1 MSKKIHLERVNRVTA
16 YLEQNLDAEINV
28 KDLAAMACY
37 SEFHFHR
44 IFHAHIKES
53 VYAYRKRLLLERSV
67 KQLSH
72 SQHSVIDIAL
82 DCGYQSPSAFN
93 KAFKQQ
99 FGHTPSHVRAHK
111 GCVFKAKPIQQPCG
125 VKPMKA
131 QIKNLP
137 ELQLIAARGVGK
149 YADSAAEA
157 WGKVMSFTYS
167 KKLMKPDVMM
177 IGICHDDPHV
187 TEDDRI
193 RYDACLTVNADISDH
208 PELRQHKIEA
218 GRFAVFLHRGSYE
231 HLPQTYDYI
240 FAEWL
245 PESGH
250 QLRDVPSF
258 EKYLNRDPRRTKP
271 ENLKTEIHIPI
282 K

>member
-1 MSKKIHLERVNRVTA
+1 
-16 YLEQNLDAEINV
+16 
-28 KDLAAMACY
+28 MACY

-44 IFHAHIKES
+44 VFHAYIKES

-72 SQHSVIDIAL
+72 SQRSVIDIAM

-99 FGHTPSHVRAHK
+99 FGHTPTYVRQHK
-111 GCVFKAKPIQQPCG
+111 DCVFKSLLNHQPSG
-125 VKPMKA
+125 VKHMRA
-131 QIKNLP
+131 QIKKLP

-157 WGKVMSFTYS
+157 WGKVMSFTYAN
-167 KKLMKPDVMM
+167 KLMKPNVMM
-177 IGICHDDPHV
+177 IGICHDDPQV
-187 TEDDRI
+187 TQDEHI
-193 RYDACLTVNADISDH
+193 RYDACVTVNGDISEH
-208 PELRQHKIEA
+208 PELRQHTIEA
-218 GRFAVFLHRGSYE
+218 GRFAVFLHPGSYE
-231 HLPQTYDYI
+231 NLPQSYDYI

-245 PESGH
+245 PDSGY